1 MDIVDLSMTL
11 NEEVPAAA
19 STAKTLFAFGINH
32 KTAPVEVREHLY
44 IRDEEIPQLL
54 SILKTGLD
62 ECMVLSTCNRTEVYC
77 VSSETD
83 IDVDHFKQVVIDFK
97 NANDVVTGDD
107 FFSLTSCS
115 SSRQIFNVAT
125 SIDSQ

>member
-1 MDIVDLSMTL
+1 MNIADVSM
-11 NEEVPAAA
+11 A
-19 STAKTLFAFGINH
+19 AKTLFAFGLNH

-44 IRDEEIPQLL
+44 LRDEEILELL
-54 SILKTGLD
+54 SLLKTELD

-77 VSSETD
+77 VSGAVE

-97 NANDVVTGDD
+97 AAKGVVTGDD

-115 SSRQIFNVAT
+115 SSQQIFNVAT
-125 SIDSQ
+125 SIDSQVIG